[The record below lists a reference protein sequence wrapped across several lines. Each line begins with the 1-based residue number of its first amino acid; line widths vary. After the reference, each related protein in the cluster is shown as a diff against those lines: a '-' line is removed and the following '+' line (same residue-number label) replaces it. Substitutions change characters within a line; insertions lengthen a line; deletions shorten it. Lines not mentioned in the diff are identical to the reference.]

1 MKNKFRKLIS
11 SILIIA
17 FLVSAFSL
25 LVSAETVTGEAVDTS
40 EVELLINRNFDE
52 GWDYTNGFTG
62 GNEKGN
68 SFYIDYEQTSDY
80 GYNYFL
86 RAEGASALEGFL
98 IFNFTSYVQK
108 TNGTVIKM
116 SLKADDVCNV
126 SGLNDEIGRIFYGLS
141 ATKQTVNLLAIK
153 NSMLCVYTDAEGT
166 TVEPIAPL
174 TNEWLDLA
182 FVFDWDQ
189 SSFYLTVYYG
199 ENYEQSMVVTYPY
212 ASAGDTGFTSV
223 RIALPAAGTDIAAE
237 NRMGASYCLDN
248 FQIYQNTK
256 SILTNSTVDSLGFG
270 ELINR
275 LAEKTIL
282 IQSGTE
288 KTAAQLL
295 EEALCM
301 KIGVDYALFKNKKT
315 PIFDGTY
322 GAPSVIDGNVMVPLE
337 LILDYI
343 GFPYYVHADKLS
355 YDITTG
361 TSKTNLIA
369 GRDSASVD
377 GERVELTVAPGFIT
391 EGDKSYLVIA
401 LDDVEKLFPGW
412 LVTYDSM
419 GLIIVYEDLTP
430 ENLDDNKEIV
440 GRTENLTVMVDLMK
454 KFVFDTVVEDENGNT
469 LKADAAYNA
478 TANEIY
484 NDVKKNTNNF
494 AHPYIGANQA
504 TFDKLNKVYSAVA
517 GTEHYNEAAKAY
529 LATLVGEAEAF
540 YNQVADLNENGSYN
554 SIKESEIPV
563 NVYSDNRNPNST
575 DPSDKTVADTP
586 DGYDPL
592 GGRLDEIGKFAEKIR
607 ILAFA
612 YQATRDVKYAQL
624 AYDWSLALGEW
635 VHWGPAYFTDCAEA
649 AYAFSVGYD
658 WLYNIYKEL
667 YGQDG
672 VDAIARIIFENGVH
686 EGYISS
692 SGKTCEHA
700 RSKGDESRYSTLTTN
715 VNAVCSSAMVTA
727 CLAIMDYDEYAEERN
742 YLLGNNIIN
751 LANYGLDQYAP
762 DGSYM
767 ESATYWAYGT
777 NYFFR
782 MVMSLV
788 SAAGTDYGFMDTW
801 GIDRTCYY
809 AAQIESSDG
818 NIWNYNDGGFDGISG
833 ALASQ
838 DTSLFFFAGTML
850 GDSNLLAIRQHH
862 LTGFAKPKAVTIC
875 DMLYYP
881 FDGVSVDAELSLDYY
896 MEGIDAFVSRSSWE
910 EGAMY
915 TGIMGGVNNGSHAQI
930 DSGNF
935 IYHNKGIVWF
945 MDLGSDDYNASGY
958 LGASRN
964 TYYRVNAEGQ
974 NVVCLVSD
982 PTNIKYGQYTQAG
995 GIITST
1001 YSDEY
1006 GSYAI
1011 IDNTSVYLDSA
1022 VFARRGIFVTNDR
1035 NTVVVQD
1042 EITFKMIEDVYWI
1055 AHTAQR
1061 IEIDSSKRVA
1071 YLTGTNENGER
1082 YTLRATLVART
1093 RAFLFSQVSA
1103 NQPILESTVSSED
1116 VLKKGGVPEY
1126 SRNQISRLV
1135 IEGSK
1140 VLSFNVAVAFE
1151 IITGDRE
1158 TAPEVGYEWTSM
1170 GAWQPY
1176 PTAEAGSDINQPRET
1191 PTDPNVVQTLTM
1203 KAETIYED
1211 ETAFSENI
1219 TQFFRYLCQVRYT
1232 IDFYGSDLPPSLIDY
1247 YDLYGD
1253 LEDAYEEFTDIVNE
1267 SIESTHQ
1274 IVGKLRGE
1282 ISEE

>member
-1 MKNKFRKLIS
+1 MKNKFKRLIS

-17 FLVSAFSL
+17 FLVSTFSL
-25 LVSAETVTGEAVDTS
+25 LVSAETVTGETADTS
-40 EVELLINRNFDE
+40 SVELIVNRDFDE

-68 SFYIDYEQTSDY
+68 KFYIDYEETSDY
-80 GYNYFL
+80 SYNYFL
-86 RAEGASALEGFL
+86 RVEGASTLEGFL
-98 IFNFTSYVQK
+98 IFNFASYVQK
-108 TNGTVIKM
+108 NSGTVIRM

-126 SGLNDEIGRIFYGLS
+126 TGANGEIGRIVYGLS

-153 NSMLCVYTDAEGT
+153 DDTLCVYKDAAGT
-166 TVEPIAPL
+166 EVEPLAQL
-174 TNEWLDLA
+174 TNEWLDVA
-182 FVFDWDQ
+182 MVFDWDQ
-189 SSFYLTVYYG
+189 TSFYLTVYFG
-199 ENYEQSMVVTYPY
+199 DNYEESVVVTYPY
-212 ASAGDTGFTSV
+212 ASAGDTGFSSLRV
-223 RIALPAAGTDIAAE
+223 GLPATNGDAAAA
-237 NRMGASYCLDN
+237 NRMGAGYCLDN

-256 SILTNSTVDSLGFG
+256 SIFTDSTIDALGYG
-270 ELINR
+270 ELINK
-275 LAEKTIL
+275 LADKPIL
-282 IQSGTE
+282 IQSGRD
-288 KTAAQLL
+288 KTTAQLL

-301 KIGVDYALFKNKKT
+301 KVGVDYALFKNEKA

-322 GAPSVIDGNVMVPLE
+322 GAPSVIDGNVMVPLD

-391 EGDKSYLVIA
+391 EGGKSYLVIA

-412 LVTYDSM
+412 LVTYDTM

-430 ENLDDNKEIV
+430 DNLEDNKEIV
-440 GRTENLTVMVDLMK
+440 NRAENLTAMVNLMK
-454 KFVFDTVVEDENGNT
+454 KFVFDVTVEDENGNT
-469 LKADAAYNA
+469 LKADEAYGA

-494 AHPYIGANQA
+494 EHPYIGANQA
-504 TFDKLNKVYSAVA
+504 TFDKLNKVYTAVI
-517 GTEHYNEAAKAY
+517 GTEHYNAAAKEY
-529 LATLVGEAEAF
+529 LATLVGDAENF
-540 YNQVADLNENGSYN
+540 YNQVADINENGSYKG
-554 SIKESEIPV
+554 IKEGEVPV
-563 NVYSDNRNPNST
+563 NVYSDNANPNPT
-575 DPSDKTVADTP
+575 NPADKTVADTT
-586 DGYDPL
+586 DGYDPV
-592 GGRLDEIGKFAEKIR
+592 GGRLQTIAEYAEKIR
-607 ILAFA
+607 VLAFA
-612 YQATRDVKYAQL
+612 YQVTRDVKYAQL

-635 VHWGPAYFTDCAEA
+635 AHWGPAYFVDCAEA
-649 AYAFSVGYD
+649 TYAFSVGYD

-672 VDAIARIIFENGVH
+672 VDAIAGIIFENGVH

-700 RSKGDESRYSTLTTN
+700 RSLGDESRYSTLTTN

-727 CLAIMDYDEYAEERN
+727 CLAIMDRDEYSEERN

-767 ESATYWAYGT
+767 ESPTYWAYGT

-782 MVMSLV
+782 MIMSLV
-788 SAAGTDYGFMDTW
+788 SAAGTDYGFIDTW
-801 GIDRTCYY
+801 GVDKTCYY
-809 AAQIESSDG
+809 AVQIESSDG
-818 NIWNYNDGGFDGISG
+818 KIWNYNDGGFDGLSG

-838 DTSLFFFAGTML
+838 DTSLFFFAGQML
-850 GDSNLLAIRQHH
+850 GDSNLVAVRNHH
-862 LTGFAKPKAVTIC
+862 LSGISNPKAVTIC

-881 FDGVSVDAELSLDYY
+881 FDGVSEDVELSLDYY

-910 EGAMY
+910 DGAMY
-915 TGIMGGVNNGSHAQI
+915 TGIMGGANNGSHAQI

-935 IYHNKGIVWF
+935 VYHNKGIVWF
-945 MDLGSDDYNASGY
+945 MDLGNDDYNASGY
-958 LGASRN
+958 FGSSRN
-964 TYYRVNAEGQ
+964 SYYRVNAEGQ
-974 NVVCLVSD
+974 NVICLVSD
-982 PTNIKYGQYTQAG
+982 PTNVKYGQYGQAG
-995 GIITST
+995 GIMTST

-1011 IDNTSVYLDSA
+1011 IDNTSVYLNNA

-1035 NTVVVQD
+1035 NTVVIQD
-1042 EITFKMIEDVYWI
+1042 EITFEMIEDVYWI
-1055 AHTAQR
+1055 AHTAQK
-1061 IEIDSSKRVA
+1061 IEIDESKRVA
-1071 YLTGTNENGER
+1071 YLTGTNENGEK
-1082 YTLRATLVART
+1082 YTLRASLVART
-1093 RAFLFSQVSA
+1093 RAFVFSQMNTSTLL
-1103 NQPILESTVSSED
+1103 LESTLSSED
-1116 VLKKGGVPEY
+1116 ILKRGDVPEY
-1126 SRNQISRLV
+1126 NRSKISRLI

-1151 IITGDRE
+1151 IIDDKE
-1158 TAPEVGYEWTSM
+1158 TAPEVAYEWTSM
-1170 GAWQPY
+1170 AAWQPY
-1176 PTAEAGSDINQPRET
+1176 PTVEAGSDINQPREP
-1191 PTDPNVVQTLTM
+1191 PTDPNVVQTITM
-1203 KAETIYED
+1203 KAESIYED
-1211 ETAFSENI
+1211 ETAFDENL

-1253 LEDAYEEFTDIVNE
+1253 LENAYEEFIDIVNGSVE
-1267 SIESTHQ
+1267 TTHG
-1274 IVGKLRGE
+1274 IVGKLRGV
-1282 ISEE
+1282 IEE